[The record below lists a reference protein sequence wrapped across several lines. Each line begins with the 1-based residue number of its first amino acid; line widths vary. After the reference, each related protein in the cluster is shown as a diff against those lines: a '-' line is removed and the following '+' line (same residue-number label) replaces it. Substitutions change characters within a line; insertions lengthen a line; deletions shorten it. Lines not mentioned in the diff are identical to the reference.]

1 MAVNKKNPYQPR
13 EVQKEV
19 GIQKPWGL
27 MLAVHN
33 IQQALKAPNSVPSVI
48 LTNALVL
55 AQAEQLDISVL
66 SQTSSR
72 PLNEKSALL
81 VRSLI
86 EASRRPDINFEQVL
100 IEALEK
106 IWVKKVAPKKPEP
119 VVRTPKRPSK
129 PKVKKADA
137 NALATKAVAPT
148 VVVKKS
154 RLSP

>member
-19 GIQKPWGL
+19 STKKPWGL

-33 IQQALKAPNSVPSVI
+33 IQQALRAPNSVPSI
-48 LTNALVL
+48 IFTNALVL
-55 AQAEQLDISVL
+55 AQSEQLDIGLL
-66 SQTSSR
+66 SQTNSR

-86 EASRRPDINFEQVL
+86 EASRRPDVNFEQVL
-100 IEALEK
+100 IDSLEK
-106 IWVKKVAPKKPEP
+106 IWVKKLVPKKSEP
-119 VVRTPKRPSK
+119 VVSAPKRPSK
-129 PKVKKADA
+129 PKVKRGDESSVSAKV
-137 NALATKAVAPT
+137 VAPT

-154 RLSP
+154 RLAP